1 MGILLIRVL
10 FTYIEHSIIKP
21 TLIQYKNTHLGK
33 RREVFCL
40 QQEIDYAKLGLNI
53 KKLRQSKKM
62 TQENLAELIGC
73 NPSHISNI
81 ENSYTKAS
89 LNTLLSIANILD
101 TSIDYLLLNQYN
113 NQSLALDNEIAK
125 AVADCDIETKERIL
139 RIIKVL

>member
-1 MGILLIRVL
+1 M
-10 FTYIEHSIIKP
+10 
-21 TLIQYKNTHLGK
+21 
-33 RREVFCL
+33 

-73 NPSHISNI
+73 NPSYISNI